1 MKECPEITVISSK
14 PNNGYL
20 ALVFTDDGV
29 MFTSNC
35 NREDA
40 YNGLLRITADLL
52 LECVESIQQLPESKE
67 DDIDKFMNVMMK
79 AHLAYSTHLRD
90 QMGKLMIEKRLVKS
104 GMPELLANLIASKL
118 EELSEELS
126 KKLDDTKDDA
136 EDDAEK

>member
-20 ALVFTDDGV
+20 ALVFTEDGV

-35 NREDA
+35 SREDA

-52 LECVESIQQLPESKE
+52 LECVESIQKIPEAE
-67 DDIDKFMNVMMK
+67 AEEDIDKFLKVMMK
-79 AHLAYSTHLRD
+79 AHIAYSTHLRD

-104 GMPELLANLIASKL
+104 GMPELLANLIASGL
-118 EELSEELS
+118 EDISERLS
-126 KKLDDTKDDA
+126 KEQDETENDT
-136 EDDAEK
+136 EE

>member
-20 ALVFTDDGV
+20 ALVFTEDGV

-35 NREDA
+35 SREDA

-52 LECVESIQQLPESKE
+52 LECVESIEQLPESK
-67 DDIDKFMNVMMK
+67 DDVDKFMNVMMK

-104 GMPELLANLIASKL
+104 GMPELLANLIASRL

-126 KKLDDTKDDA
+126 KELGDTKDDT
-136 EDDAEK
+136 EE

>member
-20 ALVFTDDGV
+20 ALVFTEDGV

-35 NREDA
+35 SREDA

-52 LECVESIQQLPESKE
+52 LECAESIQKIPESKE
-67 DDIDKFMNVMMK
+67 DDVDKFMNVMMK

-104 GMPELLANLIASKL
+104 GMPELLANLVASRLDDIL
-118 EELSEELS
+118 EKLS
-126 KKLDDTKDDA
+126 KEQDEA
-136 EDDAEK
+136 EDETEE